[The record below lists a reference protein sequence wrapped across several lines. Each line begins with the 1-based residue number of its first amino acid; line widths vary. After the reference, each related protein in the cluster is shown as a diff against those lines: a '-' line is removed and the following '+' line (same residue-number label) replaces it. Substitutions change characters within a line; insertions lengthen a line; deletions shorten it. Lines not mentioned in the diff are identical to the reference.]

1 MSSSLILHNNNEPF
15 LTQIV
20 MCYIKWILYNDRR
33 QLAQWLDREK
43 SPECFSKSNLHH
55 KKVMVTGGLLPAK
68 PLHLWS
74 MLSKSVTAPT
84 AGAGQQRGPSSSP
97 WQRLI
102 THCTTSSF
110 KSWTNWSMMVEFAH
124 PPYSPFLS
132 PTNYHFFK
140 RLNFLQAKHFYKQQ
154 KGESAFQEFFE
165 SQSMDFFFFFLV
177 QE

>member
-1 MSSSLILHNNNEPF
+1 MDAFFCTCWDNHLIFILPF
-15 LTQIV
+15 VMWWIKALIV
-20 MCYIKWILYNDRR
+20 LWLLNHLCILD
-33 QLAQWLDREK
+33 
-43 SPECFSKSNLHH
+43 
-55 KKVMVTGGLLPAK
+55 LLPAK
-68 PLHLWS
+68 PLHLRS
-74 MLSKSVTAPT
+74 MLSKSVRFAEKTATPT
-84 AGAGQQRGPSSSP
+84 AGAGQQRGPGSSP

-110 KSWTNWSMMVEFAH
+110 KSWTNWAMMVEFAH

-165 SQSMDFFFFFLV
+165 SQSMDFFFFFWYRNKQIYFSSAKMCWL
-177 QE
+177 

>member
-1 MSSSLILHNNNEPF
+1 
-15 LTQIV
+15 

-140 RLNFLQAKHFYKQQ
+140 HLNFLQAKHFYKQQ

-165 SQSMDFFFFFLV
+165 SQSMDFFFFGTGINKFISHWQKCV
-177 QE
+177 DCNGSYFD